1 MNLQEVSKIEMRNRT
16 IERSNKASKKWKSTN
31 RKCVFPGCSCVA
43 INSHTMSKE
52 ANLRCIAEN
61 GEVLNMKPLFKD
73 GIRQLIPTPVGINEA
88 STFRG
93 FCKQHDEIFSK
104 LDHGKIESKYD
115 LILQCFRSV
124 ARWVALEENADI
136 VFYELMK
143 DLVDTRTGRD
153 NCITEIAENRDMLN
167 ELKKTYNDL
176 FVCIQQKAGNTEM
189 IGDNTIFPINDD
201 LSILYKHISYQI
213 PIALCT
219 KNPFQLCGKSGNKV
233 FNIIWI
239 VVPTD
244 GATDI
249 IVVLDTKN
257 INRYL
262 KGTTIE
268 KYWNELIK
276 NDCTVLEMIEAAMI
290 TNEEWYVKPSAYQK
304 LSEVKK
310 ETIEFDIRYK
320 CYGSYVWDCVDYTI
334 FDDIWRKLL
343 KNEKN
348 EKVIRRYKSKLDFV
362 PQLLSEEE
370 KQSYEK
376 EMCQKIVHLSFKSEE
391 L

>member
-1 MNLQEVSKIEMRNRT
+1 
-16 IERSNKASKKWKSTN
+16 
-31 RKCVFPGCSCVA
+31 
-43 INSHTMSKE
+43 
-52 ANLRCIAEN
+52 
-61 GEVLNMKPLFKD
+61 
-73 GIRQLIPTPVGINEA
+73 
-88 STFRG
+88 
-93 FCKQHDEIFSK
+93 
-104 LDHGKIESKYD
+104 
-115 LILQCFRSV
+115 
-124 ARWVALEENADI
+124 
-136 VFYELMK
+136 
-143 DLVDTRTGRD
+143 
-153 NCITEIAENRDMLN
+153 
-167 ELKKTYNDL
+167 
-176 FVCIQQKAGNTEM
+176 M

-213 PIALCT
+213 PVALCT
-219 KNPFQLCGKSGNKV
+219 KNSFRLCGKSGDKV
-233 FNIIWI
+233 FNIIWL

-244 GATDI
+244 EATEI
-249 IVVLDTKN
+249 MVVLDTEN

-334 FDDIWRKLL
+334 FDDIWKKLL
-343 KNEKN
+343 KNEQN
-348 EKVIRRYKSKLDFV
+348 ERVIRRYKTKLDFV

-376 EMCQKIVHLSFKSEE
+376 EMCQKIVLLSFKSEDM
-391 L
+391 